1 MPATERPSALLLGGS
16 ASPASRLAAWLLRTL
31 PGRLLVLGLLIKF
44 VTAVVGLFVSPLP
57 RLLDALDTV
66 GSLALVLVGA
76 YALTRL
82 TMWARRRLLW
92 RVRRKLILSYV
103 FVGLVPG
110 LLIVVFFLLAGL
122 LLFFN
127 VSSFLAQSRI
137 RSLGDQARFLAQST
151 QIELQRS
158 TTAAAVQETLERRQT
173 SAESRYPFI
182 SMAVVPISG
191 LQCDDANPAPRRTRT
206 PAIGSPLTVG
216 PWTHLDAPERL
227 PSWVTCEGFSGLIAY
242 EAEPG
247 PGEPESGNST
257 RLALRAVALPDDAA
271 PGWAVI
277 LDMPVTSV
285 ITERIREETGIRLGE
300 VSALPFGDRRAR
312 LPSGRTLEAGLQVT
326 DEGRPRDAFIG
337 PDWVAFLDYVDWET
351 GQVSNATAAIQINVW
366 QIYDR
371 ISTISAP
378 RLGEMSFGQLLL
390 VVLAVVGLLFL
401 IIQFV
406 ALVIGFVLA
415 RQITGAVHDLFTG
428 TQYLRNRDLTHQIP
442 VRKRDQLGELAE
454 SFNAMTGEITTL
466 LRENAEKVR
475 LEQEIR
481 TARDIQM
488 KLLPQG
494 PLLVPGL
501 AVTAYCEPA
510 REVGGDY
517 YDFLPFSERKL
528 GFLIADVS
536 GKGTSAALYMAELKG
551 LMLSLSRIHESPRDL
566 LVAANRVIAPHID
579 AASFITMSY
588 IVVDLDRS
596 TMTYA
601 RAGHCPLIFLPAANG
616 SALREAKVVAPDGMV
631 AGLKL
636 DDGQLFE
643 SLLQEIEMPL
653 VPGDLIVLFT
663 DGFSEAM
670 NETFDCFGEHRL
682 SQLIEQHGDLPFEDL
697 REKIVAE
704 VRRFAGAAS
713 QHDDMTMIL
722 LKVEE
727 LGVAAVAV
735 PVPVTVGVS

>member
-1 MPATERPSALLLGGS
+1 MKI
-16 ASPASRLAAWLLRTL
+16 LAALIGLVVAPL
-31 PGRLLVLGLLIKF
+31 PGLLE
-44 VTAVVGLFVSPLP
+44 AV
-57 RLLDALDTV
+57 DTV
-66 GSLALVLVGA
+66 GSLALVLVCA

-92 RVRRKLILSYV
+92 RVRRKLILSYI

-137 RSLGDQARFLAQST
+137 RSLADQARFLAQST

-158 TTAAAVQETLERRQT
+158 TTAAALQETLERRQT
-173 SAESRYPFI
+173 SAEDRYPFI

-191 LQCDDANPAPRRTRT
+191 RTCENAGRVPRSTRM
-206 PAIGSPLTVG
+206 PAIGSVLTVG
-216 PWTHLDAPERL
+216 PWTHLDPPERL
-227 PSWVTCEGFSGLIAY
+227 PDWVTCDGFAGLIAY

-247 PGEPESGNST
+247 PGEPGTDAT
-257 RLALRAVALPDDAA
+257 RLALRAAVLADEPN
-271 PGWAVI
+271 PTWAVI
-277 LDMPVTSV
+277 LDMPVTAV
-285 ITERIREETGIRLGE
+285 LTERIREETGIRLGE
-300 VSALPFGDRRAR
+300 ISAQPFSDRNAR
-312 LPSGRTLEAGLQVT
+312 LPHGRALEAGLQAT
-326 DEGRPRDAFIG
+326 DEARPQSAFVG
-337 PDWVAFLDYVDWET
+337 PEWVAFLDYVDWET
-351 GQVSNATAAIQINVW
+351 GQGNNATAAIQINVW

-371 ISTISAP
+371 ISTISAG
-378 RLGEMSFGQLLL
+378 RLGEINFGQILL
-390 VVLAVVGLLFL
+390 VVLAVVGVLFL
-401 IIQFV
+401 IIQGI

-428 TQYLRNRDLTHQIP
+428 TQYLRNGDLTHQIP

-454 SFNAMTGEITTL
+454 SFNAMTGEISTL
-466 LRENAEKVR
+466 LVENAEKVR

-494 PLLVPGL
+494 PLIVPGL

-517 YDFLPFSERKL
+517 YDFLPVSERKL

-551 LMLSLSRIHESPRDL
+551 LMLSLSRIHESPREL
-566 LVAANRVIAPHID
+566 LVAANRIIAPHID
-579 AASFITMSY
+579 AKSFITMSY
-588 IVVDLDRS
+588 IVIDLDRRA
-596 TMTYA
+596 MTYA
-601 RAGHCPLIFLPAANG
+601 RAGHCPLIFLPGANG
-616 SALREAKVVAPDGMV
+616 SGAPRTAQVLAPDGMV

-636 DDGQLFE
+636 DDGRLFE
-643 SLLQEIEMPL
+643 SLLEEIEVPL
-653 VPGDLIVLFT
+653 RTGDLIVLFT

-670 NETFDCFGEHRL
+670 NEAFDCFGENRL
-682 SQLIEQHGDLPFEDL
+682 SLLVEQHGDLPFEQL
-697 REKIVAE
+697 REKIVSE
-704 VRRFAGAAS
+704 VRRFAGTAS

-727 LGVAAVAV
+727 AGLGAASVAV
-735 PVPVTVGVS
+735 S

>member
-1 MPATERPSALLLGGS
+1 MPAFEHPPALLPGDTP
-16 ASPASRLAAWLLRTL
+16 SPARRLWTWLSRTFA
-31 PGRLLVLGLLIKF
+31 GRLLLVGLLVKVF
-44 VTAVVGLFVSPLP
+44 TGVVGLVVSPLP
-57 RLLDALDTV
+57 GLLDAIDTV
-66 GSLALVLVGA
+66 GSLALVLVCA
-76 YALTRL
+76 YALTRFVI
-82 TMWARRRLLW
+82 WARRRLLW

-127 VSSFLAQSRI
+127 VSSFLAQSRV
-137 RSLGDQARFLAQST
+137 RSLADQARFLAQST
-151 QIELQRS
+151 QIEVQRS
-158 TTAAAVQETLERRQT
+158 TTVAAVQETLERRQV
-173 SAESRYPFI
+173 SAETRYPFI
-182 SMAVVPISG
+182 SMVVVPVSG
-191 LQCDDANPAPRRTRT
+191 RKCDNVTRVARASRP
-206 PAIGSPLTVG
+206 PAIGAPLTVG
-216 PWTHLDAPERL
+216 PWTHLDPPERL
-227 PSWVTCEGFSGLIAY
+227 PDWVTCDGFAGLIAY

-247 PGEPESGNST
+247 PGEPASEAST
-257 RLALRAVALPDDAA
+257 ELVLRSVVLADD
-271 PGWAVI
+271 PEPSWAVV
-277 LDMPVTSV
+277 LDMPVTTV
-285 ITERIREETGIRLGE
+285 VTERIREETGIRLGE
-300 VSALPFGDRRAR
+300 VTVLPFADRNPR
-312 LPSGRTLEAGLQVT
+312 LPRGRSLEAGLQAT
-326 DEGRPRDAFIG
+326 DERSPRGAFVG
-337 PDWVAFLDYVDWET
+337 PSWVAFLDYADWET
-351 GQVSNATAAIQINVW
+351 GQLSNASTAIQINIW

-371 ISTISAP
+371 ISTISAG
-378 RLGEMSFGQLLL
+378 RLGELNLGQVLL
-390 VVLAVVGLLFL
+390 VILALVGVLFL
-401 IIQFV
+401 IIQIV

-428 TQYLRNRDLTHQIP
+428 TQYLRNRDLSHQIP

-517 YDFLPFSERKL
+517 YDFLPVTDRKL

-566 LVAANRVIAPHID
+566 LVAANRAIAPHID

-588 IVVDLDRS
+588 IVVDLDRHV
-596 TMTYA
+596 MTYA
-601 RAGHCPLIFLPAANG
+601 RAGHCPLIFLPAMNG
-616 SALREAKVVAPDGMV
+616 TGLARTAQVLAPDGMV

-636 DDGQLFE
+636 DDGRLFD
-643 SLLQEIEMPL
+643 SLLEEIE
-653 VPGDLIVLFT
+653 VPIATGDLIVLFT

-670 NETFDCFGEHRL
+670 NETFDCFGENRL
-682 SQLIEQHGDLPFEDL
+682 SLLVEQHGDLPFEQL
-697 REKIVAE
+697 REKIVSE
-704 VRRFAGAAS
+704 VRRFSGSAS

-735 PVPVTVGVS
+735 GVS

>member
-1 MPATERPSALLLGGS
+1 MPAPERPPALLTGDTQ
-16 ASPASRLAAWLLRTL
+16 SPARRLGDWLLRTL
-31 PGRLLVLGLLIKF
+31 PGRLLSLGLVIKAL
-44 VTAVVGLFVSPLP
+44 VGAVGLVVSPLP
-57 RLLDALDTV
+57 RLLDALDTI
-66 GSLALVLVGA
+66 GSLALVLVCA
-76 YALTRL
+76 YAVTRL
-82 TMWARRRLLW
+82 FIWARRRLLW

-110 LLIVVFFLLAGL
+110 LLIVCFFLLAGL

-137 RSLGDQARFLAQST
+137 RSLADQARFLAQST

-158 TTAAAVQETLERRQT
+158 ATAAAVQETLERKQAT
-173 SAESRYPFI
+173 AETRYPFI
-182 SMAVVPISG
+182 SMSIVPASG
-191 LQCDDANPAPRRTRT
+191 LKCDNVRRAVGSGRSPVTT
-206 PAIGSPLTVG
+206 SPLTVG
-216 PWTHLDAPERL
+216 PWAHLDAPERL
-227 PSWVTCEGFSGLIAY
+227 PSWVTCDGFSGLIAY
-242 EAEPG
+242 EVEPA
-247 PGEPESGNST
+247 PGEPDTEERERQ
-257 RLALRAVALPDDAA
+257 RLALRAVALPDD
-271 PGWAVI
+271 PSPTWAVI
-277 LDMPVTSV
+277 LDMPVTTV
-285 ITERIREETGIRLGE
+285 VAERIREETGIRLGGVAAE
-300 VSALPFGDRRAR
+300 PFGGSAR
-312 LPSGRTLEAGLQVT
+312 LPRGHAIEAEMQAT
-326 DEGRPRDAFIG
+326 DESQPAGAYVG
-337 PDWVAFLDYVDWET
+337 PEWVAFLDYVDWES
-351 GQVSNATAAIQINVW
+351 GRASNAAVGIQINIW

-371 ISTISAP
+371 ISTISP
-378 RLGEMSFGQLLL
+378 MQMGEMTFGQVLLMI
-390 VVLAVVGLLFL
+390 LAVVGVLFL

-406 ALVIGFVLA
+406 ALLIGFMLA
-415 RQITGAVHDLFTG
+415 RQITGAVHDLFLG

-454 SFNAMTGEITTL
+454 SFNAMTGEISTL
-466 LRENAEKVR
+466 LIENAEKVR

-501 AVTAYCEPA
+501 TVTAYCEPA

-517 YDFLPFSERKL
+517 YDFLPIDDRKL

-551 LMLSLSRIHESPRDL
+551 LMLSLSRIHHSPRDL
-566 LVAANRVIAPHID
+566 LVAANRAISPHID

-588 IVVDLDRS
+588 IVMDLERA

-616 SALREAKVVAPDGMV
+616 NGRREVQVLTPDGMV

-636 DDGQLFE
+636 DDGQLFD
-643 SLLQEIEMPL
+643 SLLEEIEVPL
-653 VPGDLIVLFT
+653 APGDLIVLFT

-670 NETFDCFGEHRL
+670 NETFDCFGENRL
-682 SQLIEQHGDLPFEDL
+682 SQLIEQYGHLPFEQL

-704 VRRFAGAAS
+704 VRRFAGGAS

-727 LGVAAVAV
+727 PGV
-735 PVPVTVGVS
+735 PLTVGVA

>member
-1 MPATERPSALLLGGS
+1 MPAPERPPALLLGDAPS
-16 ASPASRLAAWLLRTL
+16 LVRRLATWLSRTL
-31 PGRLLVLGLLIKF
+31 AGRLLVLGLLIKG
-44 VTAVVGLFVSPLP
+44 VTRIAELVVSPLP
-57 RLLDALDTV
+57 TLLEALDTV
-66 GSLALVLVGA
+66 GSLALVLICA
-76 YALTRL
+76 YAFTRL
-82 TMWARRRLLW
+82 FIWARRRLLW

-110 LLIVVFFLLAGL
+110 LLIVIFFLLAGL

-127 VSSFLAQSRI
+127 VSSYLAQSRM
-137 RSLGDQARFLAQST
+137 RSLADQARFLAQST

-158 TTAAAVQETLERRQT
+158 STAAAVQETLERRQA
-173 SAESRYPFI
+173 SAEARYPFI
-182 SMAVVPISG
+182 SMSIVPVSSMKCDTVKRAVGSARPQV
-191 LQCDDANPAPRRTRT
+191 
-206 PAIGSPLTVG
+206 IGSPLTVG
-216 PWTHLDAPERL
+216 PWTHLDPPERV
-227 PSWVTCEGFSGLIAY
+227 PSWVTCDGFAGLIAY

-247 PGEPESGNST
+247 PGEPGTDDST
-257 RLALRAVALPDDAA
+257 RLALRAVALPDD
-271 PGWAVI
+271 PSPTWAVI
-277 LDMPVTSV
+277 LDMPVTS
-285 ITERIREETGIRLGE
+285 ILTERIREETGIRLGE
-300 VSALPFGDRRAR
+300 VSAVALDRAGPR
-312 LPSGRTLEAGLQVT
+312 LPRGRVLEAGVQAT
-326 DEGRPRDAFIG
+326 DEGRAAGAFIG
-337 PDWVAFLDYVDWET
+337 PSWVAFLDYVDWET
-351 GQVSNATAAIQINVW
+351 GESSNATAAIQINVW

-371 ISTISAP
+371 ISTISP
-378 RLGEMSFGQLLL
+378 VRLGEMTFGQLLL
-390 VVLAVVGLLFL
+390 AVLAVVGVLFL
-401 IIQFV
+401 IIQLV
-406 ALVIGFVLA
+406 ALIIGFALA

-466 LRENAEKVR
+466 LKENAEKVR

-517 YDFLPFSERKL
+517 YDFLPVSDRKL

-551 LMLSLSRIHESPRDL
+551 LMLSLSRIYESPRDL
-566 LVAANRVIAPHID
+566 LIAANRVIAPHID

-588 IVVDLDRS
+588 IVVDLDHR

-616 SALREAKVVAPDGMV
+616 TGVREAQVLAPDGMV

-636 DDGQLFE
+636 DDGQLFD
-643 SLLQEIEMPL
+643 SLLQEIVVPL
-653 VPGDLIVLFT
+653 STGDLIVLFT

-670 NETFDCFGEHRL
+670 NETFDCFGENRL
-682 SQLIEQHGDLPFEDL
+682 SQLIEQYGDLPFEQL

-727 LGVAAVAV
+727 IGVAAVAV
-735 PVPVTVGVS
+735 AVPVGVS

>member
-1 MPATERPSALLLGGS
+1 MPAPERPPALLPGEHASS
-16 ASPASRLAAWLLRTL
+16 ARRLWGWLSRTI
-31 PGRLLVLGLLIKF
+31 PGRLVLLGSAVKAIVALIGLV
-44 VTAVVGLFVSPLP
+44 VNPLP
-57 RLLDALDTV
+57 GLLDAIDTV
-66 GSLALVLVGA
+66 GSLALVLVCA

-82 TMWARRRLLW
+82 VLWARRRLLW

-110 LLIVVFFLLAGL
+110 LLIVCFFLLAGL

-137 RSLGDQARFLAQST
+137 RSLADQARFLAQSA

-158 TTAAAVQETLERRQT
+158 NTAAAVQETLDRRQA
-173 SAESRYPFI
+173 SAEARYPFI
-182 SMAVVPISG
+182 SMVVVPVTG
-191 LQCDDANPAPRRTRT
+191 RTCENAANAPRTART
-206 PAIGSPLTVG
+206 PAIGSPVTVG

-227 PSWVTCEGFSGLIAY
+227 PDWVTCDGFAGLIAY

-247 PGEPESGNST
+247 LGEPETDDPT
-257 RLALRAVALPDDAA
+257 RLALRAAVLSDEPN
-271 PGWAVI
+271 PTWAVI
-277 LDMPVTSV
+277 LDMPVTAV
-285 ITERIREETGIRLGE
+285 LTERIREETGIRLGE
-300 VSALPFGDRRAR
+300 VSAQPFTDRNAR
-312 LPSGRTLEAGLQVT
+312 LPRGRVVEAGLQAT
-326 DEGRPRDAFIG
+326 DESRPRSAFIG
-337 PDWVAFLDYVDWET
+337 PEWVAFLDYVDWET
-351 GQVSNATAAIQINVW
+351 GKGNNATAAIQINVW

-371 ISTISAP
+371 ISTISAG
-378 RLGEMSFGQLLL
+378 RLGEVNFGQILLL
-390 VVLAVVGLLFL
+390 VLAVVGILFL
-401 IIQFV
+401 IIQII

-454 SFNAMTGEITTL
+454 SFNAMTGEISML
-466 LRENAEKVR
+466 LIENAEKVR

-517 YDFLPFSERKL
+517 YDFLPVTDRKL

-579 AASFITMSY
+579 ARSFITMSY
-588 IVVDLDRS
+588 IVVDLDRRV
-596 TMTYA
+596 MTYA
-601 RAGHCPLIFLPAANG
+601 RAGHCPLIFLPASNG
-616 SALREAKVVAPDGMV
+616 NGAPRVSQVLAPDGMV

-636 DDGQLFE
+636 DDGRLFD
-643 SLLQEIEMPL
+643 SLLEEIEVPL
-653 VPGDLIVLFT
+653 NTGDLIVLFT

-670 NETFDCFGEHRL
+670 NETFDCFGENRL
-682 SQLIEQHGDLPFEDL
+682 SLLVEQHGDLPFEQL
-697 REKIVAE
+697 REKIVSE
-704 VRRFAGAAS
+704 VRRFAGTAS

-727 LGVAAVAV
+727 AGVAAAAVVAV
-735 PVPVTVGVS
+735 S

>member
-1 MPATERPSALLLGGS
+1 MPAPERPSTLLPSDTPSPVRRLGTWL
-16 ASPASRLAAWLLRTL
+16 SRTI
-31 PGRLLVLGLLIKF
+31 PGRLLVLGLVVKS
-44 VTAVVGLFVSPLP
+44 VTQLASFIVSPLP
-57 RLLDALDTV
+57 GLLEAIDTV
-66 GSLALVLVGA
+66 GSLALVLVCA

-82 TMWARRRLLW
+82 FIWARRRLLW

-127 VSSFLAQSRI
+127 LSSYLAQSRV
-137 RSLGDQARFLAQST
+137 RSLADQARFLAQST
-151 QIELQRS
+151 QLELQRS
-158 TTAAAVQETLERRQT
+158 ATAAAVQDTLERRQA
-173 SAESRYPFI
+173 SAEARYPFI
-182 SMAVVPISG
+182 SMAIVPVSG
-191 LQCDDANPAPRRTRT
+191 MKCDTVTRAVGTPRVL
-206 PAIGSPLTVG
+206 AIGSAVTVG
-216 PWTHLDAPERL
+216 PWTHLDPPERL
-227 PSWVTCEGFSGLIAY
+227 PSWMTCEGFSGLIAY
-242 EAEPG
+242 EVEPA
-247 PGEPESGNST
+247 PGEPETDDMT
-257 RLALRAVALPDDAA
+257 RLALRAVTLQDDPSPA
-271 PGWAVI
+271 WAVI

-285 ITERIREETGIRLGE
+285 LTERIREETGIRLGE
-300 VSALPFGDRRAR
+300 VSAQVFDEQAAR
-312 LPSGRTLEAGLQVT
+312 LPRGRSLEAGLQAT
-326 DEGRPRDAFIG
+326 DDARPRGAFVG
-337 PDWVAFLDYVDWET
+337 PSWVAFLDYVDWES
-351 GQVSNATAAIQINVW
+351 GEGGNATAAIQINVW

-371 ISTISAP
+371 ISTISP
-378 RLGEMSFGQLLL
+378 VRLGELTFGQVLLM
-390 VVLAVVGLLFL
+390 VLAVVGVMFL

-428 TQYLRNRDLTHQIP
+428 TQHLRNRDLTHQIP

-517 YDFLPFSERKL
+517 YDFLPITDRKL

-536 GKGTSAALYMAELKG
+536 GKGTSAALYMAQLKG

-566 LVAANRVIAPHID
+566 LIAANLVIAPHID
-579 AASFITMSY
+579 AKSFITMSY
-588 IVVDLDRS
+588 IVIDLDRRS
-596 TMTYA
+596 MAYA
-601 RAGHCPLIFLPAANG
+601 RAGHCPLILLPGANG
-616 SALREAKVVAPDGMV
+616 NGPREAQVLAPDGMV

-636 DDGQLFE
+636 DDGQLFD
-643 SLLQEIEMPL
+643 SLLQEIEVPL
-653 VPGDLIVLFT
+653 APGDLIVLFT

-670 NETFDCFGEHRL
+670 NETFDCFGETRL
-682 SQLIEQHGDLPFEDL
+682 SQLIEQHGHLPFEQL
-697 REKIVAE
+697 REKIVSE

-722 LKVEE
+722 LKMEE
-727 LGVAAVAV
+727 LGVSAVAV
-735 PVPVTVGVS
+735 GVS